1 VILTIKSVLKKQ
13 MIKEFALVFSLMLFM
28 IATYYVIQFAHG
40 KTSTY
45 TGVVSIISL
54 LVSFSYPMYYFS
66 DLNSGHREEIFDT
79 LFPVGAI
86 VDRAVGQTNAAVDA
100 GTQHALVGTV
110 SAASTYA
117 AAYTLSLAAAPYVP
131 ALAGILGG
139 PLGWF
144 LLPLIAF
151 LVGVSRKPGRDIVG
165 GKRSKKRV

>member
-1 VILTIKSVLKKQ
+1 
-13 MIKEFALVFSLMLFM
+13 MLVFALMLFM

-45 TGVVSIISL
+45 TGVISIISL
-54 LVSFSYPMYYFS
+54 VVSLTYPMYYFS
-66 DLNSGHREEIFDT
+66 DLNSGHREQIFDT

-86 VDRAVGQTNAAVDA
+86 VDRAVAQTNAAVDTGTKRALTGTVGAA
-100 GTQHALVGTV
+100 GT
-110 SAASTYA
+110 YA
-117 AAYTLSLAAAPYVP
+117 TAYTLSLAAAPYAP
-131 ALAGILGG
+131 AVAAILGG

-151 LVGVSRKPGRDIVG
+151 LVVVSRKPDREIVG